1 MKNKI
6 LIVDDQEIN
15 RDILAGIL
23 HEDYELVLA
32 TNGVE
37 AVEALGEDGNG
48 IALVHIL
55 RQMYSYMSGKCQEG
69 EKRFEGVETI
79 VDEKRENH
87 SFSCTK
93 LP

>member
-6 LIVDDQEIN
+6 LIVDDQEII

-37 AVEALGEDGNG
+37 AVAALGRMVM
-48 IALVHIL
+48 ALRWCCWI
-55 RQMYSYMSGKCQEG
+55 
-69 EKRFEGVETI
+69 
-79 VDEKRENH
+79 
-87 SFSCTK
+87 
-93 LP
+93 